1 MDLCQNDGNEDI
13 INFIDT
19 SYVKIYNNPML
30 VWLQSV
36 LEIVSG
42 IASKDAN
49 LDQEN
54 LCVPNKY
61 FPGSVHF
68 IIKGILGNHKPQGWE
83 SNIHL

>member
-1 MDLCQNDGNEDI
+1 
-13 INFIDT
+13 
-19 SYVKIYNNPML
+19 ML
-30 VWLQSV
+30 EVISR
-36 LEIVSG
+36 

-49 LDQEN
+49 LDQKN
-54 LCVPNKY
+54 LFVPNKY